1 MSFELDVKK
10 TVKKSN
16 MLNELRNANTSMA
29 EYRLFCVYL
38 AHVPMNS
45 DNNEVTFKLADYA
58 RIVGLDRPRKED
70 IELQAHNIVSRTA
83 QIDDVE
89 TGGFEVVPIFQRF
102 KLTHETDG
110 WYVTLACNNDIA
122 PMIREQKGKFLRYK
136 LYNTIYLK
144 SYNQQRIYEL
154 LKQYE
159 RVGVRV
165 IELDDLR
172 EYLSISKNEYPVWGD
187 FSQKVLKVA
196 QKALKENTDIYFDYE
211 PIKKGRPVVAVRFN
225 IYKNDAFIDQLRI
238 DEFLPDAAIEEGY
251 EGEEIDICSEES
263 KNQVSIFDVLDEDE
277 AEKRSKICSGFEDEI
292 FAEFTLAQLD
302 ELRSLAWHNVTQE
315 DVDRHMN
322 NGYLTPYEA
331 QQQAVADYII
341 RKIKMTNAKGDAIEK
356 RYGFIKKAVAED
368 YQ

>member
-1 MSFELDVKK
+1 MFFELDVKK

-70 IELQAHNIVSRTA
+70 LEMQAHNIVSRTA
-83 QIDDVE
+83 QIDDAE

-102 KLTHETDG
+102 KLTHESDG

-159 RVGVRV
+159 KAGARV
-165 IELDDLR
+165 IDLKDLR
-172 EYLSISKNEYPVWGD
+172 SYLSIADHEYPVWYD
-187 FSQKVLKVA
+187 FSSKVLKVA
-196 QKALKENTDIYFDYE
+196 QKALKENTDIYFEYE
-211 PIKKGRPVVAVRFN
+211 PIKKGRPVVAVKFN

-238 DEFLPDAAIEEGY
+238 DDFIHPEEVEEFGEASY
-251 EGEEIDICSEES
+251 EGDEIDVRSEEYDA
-263 KNQVSIFDVLDEDE
+263 NQMTFFDYEDKESDIPEHLVVLAENLPEFSIEKLDLL
-277 AEKRSKICSGFEDEI
+277 C
-292 FAEFTLAQLD
+292 TLAD
-302 ELRSLAWHNVTQE
+302 EHVPVFTDGPLPRSIQICDFILEKVKL
-315 DVDRHMN
+315 MN
-322 NGYLTPYEA
+322 SQRKPVAKEA
-331 QQQAVADYII
+331 RFTWLSKAV
-341 RKIKMTNAKGDAIEK
+341 KGDW
-356 RYGFIKKAVAED
+356 
-368 YQ
+368 QP